1 MMLDQVN
8 VAAIIMLIT
17 IIDFVDEQRVN
28 VKVSLLQRKLSHL
41 FIDIPL
47 KTIHTT
53 NIIVLLRRL
62 N

>member
-28 VKVSLLQRKLSHL
+28 VKVSLL
-41 FIDIPL
+41 
-47 KTIHTT
+47 
-53 NIIVLLRRL
+53 
-62 N
+62 